1 MAPSGQPLFAG
12 LKVIDA
18 ASFLAGPGA
27 ATILGDFGADVIKI
41 EPPGG
46 DGYRKLVGNREID
59 HHWLLTSR
67 NKRSVCIDLKQL
79 AGQRLL
85 QDLAAAADVLIVNFR
100 PEQLER
106 FGLTYEALARR
117 NPRLVFA
124 QLSGYGSQGPDADR
138 RALDST
144 AWWARSGMMEV
155 VRDGAAAPVLG
166 VPGFGDH
173 STAMAVYAAILTALY
188 KRERTGRGSAVETSL
203 IANGA
208 WANGMLL
215 QGIWADH
222 DLAEIRREQGW
233 QNPFTAVYPSADGRH
248 VIFAI
253 TEPGREWLPLLEA
266 LDAQA
271 LANDERFVDFR
282 SQMRNRLALIDALAA
297 HTARLP
303 LRVLARRLEAQDVTH
318 AVVAKTREVAD
329 DPQLR
334 ATGVVVPTGSDL
346 PHYQYTV
353 ANPLRIS
360 GEAQR
365 PPTLAPAVGEHSRA
379 VLEDFGFEAETV
391 ATLIA
396 DGVIREP

>member
-1 MAPSGQPLFAG
+1 MTSTEQPLFEG

-27 ATILGDFGADVIKI
+27 ATILGDFGADVVKV

-67 NKRSVCIDLKQL
+67 NKRSICIDLKQP

-106 FGLTYEALARR
+106 FGLTYEALAAR

-124 QLSGYGSQGPDADR
+124 QLSGYGSEGPDADR

-144 AWWARSGMMEV
+144 AWWARSGMMELI
-155 VRDGAAAPVLG
+155 RDGDTAPVLG
-166 VPGFGDH
+166 APGFGDH
-173 STAMAVYAAILTALY
+173 STAMAVYAAVVSALY

-222 DLAEIRREQGW
+222 DLAEIRRDKGW

-248 VIFAI
+248 VILAI
-253 TEPGREWLPLLEA
+253 TEPLREWPGLLEA
-266 LDAQA
+266 LDAQS
-271 LANDERFVDFR
+271 LGSDERFVDFR
-282 SQMRNRLALIDALAA
+282 SQMRNRLALIDALTE
-297 HTARLP
+297 HTAQLS
-303 LRVLARRLEAQDVTH
+303 LADLARRLEAQQVTH
-318 AVVAKTREVAD
+318 AVVAKTHEVAE

-334 ATGVVVPTGSDL
+334 ATGVVVATGSDL
-346 PHYQYTV
+346 PHYQYTI
-353 ANPLRIS
+353 ANPLKIS
-360 GEAQR
+360 GETQR
-365 PPTLAPAVGEHSRA
+365 TPRLAPDVGEHNLA
-379 VLEDFGFEAETV
+379 VLEDYGFSSDAV
-391 ATLIA
+391 AGLIA
-396 DGVIREP
+396 DGVLRDR